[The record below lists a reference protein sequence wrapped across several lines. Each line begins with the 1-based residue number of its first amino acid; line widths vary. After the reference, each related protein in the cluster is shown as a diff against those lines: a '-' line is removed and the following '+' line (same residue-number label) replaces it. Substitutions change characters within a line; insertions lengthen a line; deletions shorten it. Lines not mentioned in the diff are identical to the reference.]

1 MGAASDGGCFSN
13 LRIFEVAVEVTAHP
27 AEKKKSHGEEGGANG
42 HDKGFGIPTVV
53 EKVVEE
59 NEAEGEE
66 ANEADEHTERHE
78 HGLEDCAFA
87 LTGKP
92 FGKMGES
99 SHGETKMLLKN
110 EAGKRL
116 RQITKSCPIATYC
129 KIRIVSG

>member
-1 MGAASDGGCFSN
+1 M
-13 LRIFEVAVEVTAHP
+13 FELAVEVTAHP

-92 FGKMGES
+92 FGTMGES
-99 SHGETKMLLKN
+99 SHGEAKMFQKMKQGSVCVKSQNRAREQLTAKYGWSADSGILL
-110 EAGKRL
+110 RYRFSP
-116 RQITKSCPIATYC
+116 RQ
-129 KIRIVSG
+129 